1 MLDLGLN
8 VLRINHT
15 MAKKKKATVLDFS
28 KYIRWFW
35 TLFLAGFFGFI
46 LLFLLASWGV
56 FGEMPDHT
64 VLENPKTNLAS
75 EIISSDG
82 VTLGKF
88 YFKDNRTPVDFND
101 LPKHLVDALIATEDA
116 RYHDHAGIDA
126 RGTVRAIAKAGKG
139 GGASTISQQLAKQL
153 FHGEG
158 SKNTL
163 GRITQKAK
171 EWIIAIRLE
180 RQYTKEEIIA
190 MYFNIYDF
198 GNFADGIR
206 SASRIYFGK
215 EPKDL
220 ELHEGAML
228 VGMFKNSSLYN
239 PRPHRNPEGTKNRR
253 NVVLAQMAKYGYIT
267 DAVKDS
273 VQKMDLELRYS
284 PESHDEGIATYF
296 REYLRGFMKEW
307 VEDKANRKPD
317 GSKYNIT
324 SDGLK
329 IYTTI
334 DSRMQSYAEEAVKKH
349 MPRLQAEFDN
359 QNTPRRNPTAPF
371 LELESEEIEDLMNR
385 GMRRSE
391 RWRKMKYDLKKS
403 NEEIIASF
411 SEPIQMTIFSW
422 EGEIDTIMTPM
433 DSMRYYKSFLHPAMM
448 SMEPQTGH
456 VKAWVGGMNYKHF
469 QYDMVKQG
477 KRQIGSTF
485 KPFVYATA
493 IDQLHLSPCDT
504 LPDTPFCIEKDK
516 YGNPEEWCPK
526 NSSDKYGGTRTLK
539 NALGNSV
546 NTITAR
552 LMDMV
557 GPEPV
562 IDLAQKLGVEQ
573 DILPVP
579 SIALG
584 TPDLSVYEMVA
595 AYSTFANKG
604 VYNKPVMVT
613 RIEDKN
619 GTILYQFAPET
630 KDVLSAETAYV
641 TVQLLQGVT
650 ESGSG
655 QRLRHSWA
663 TKTPVY
669 QEVITG
675 YPYEFTNPIAGK
687 TGTTQNQS
695 DGWFMGMVPN
705 LVTGVWVGAE
715 DRAAHFSSLTYGQG
729 ATMALPIWALYMKS
743 CYEDAELQISI
754 DEFEEPDG
762 LSIEVDCLKYKEN
775 QEKKGREDDLEEPDI
790 DF

>member
-1 MLDLGLN
+1 
-8 VLRINHT
+8 
-15 MAKKKKATVLDFS
+15 MAKKTKTVAIDFS

-35 TLFLAGFFGFI
+35 MLFLAGFLGVI
-46 LLFLLASWGV
+46 LMFLLASWGA

-75 EIISSDG
+75 EIISADG

-88 YFKDNRTPVDFND
+88 YFKDNRTPVEYKE

-116 RYHDHAGIDA
+116 RYHNHAGIDA
-126 RGTVRAIAKAGKG
+126 RGTIRAIAKAGKG

-163 GRITQKAK
+163 GRITQKTK

-215 EPKDL
+215 EPNDL
-220 ELHEGAML
+220 ELHESAML

-253 NVVLAQMAKYGYIT
+253 NVVLDQMAKYGYIT
-267 DAVKDS
+267 EAVRDS
-273 VQKMDLELRYS
+273 VQKMDLKLRYS
-284 PESHDEGIATYF
+284 PESHREGIATYF

-307 VEDKANRKPD
+307 ADDKANRKPD
-317 GSKYNIT
+317 GSKYNIN

-334 DSRMQSYAEEAVKKH
+334 DSRMQEYAEEAVKQH

-359 QNTPRRNPTAPF
+359 QNTPNINPTAPF
-371 LELESEEIEDLMNR
+371 LELDSEEIEDLMNR

-411 SEPIQMTIFSW
+411 SEPTDMTIFSW
-422 EGEIDTIMTPM
+422 GGEIDTTMTPM

-456 VKAWVGGMNYKHF
+456 VKAWVGGMDYKHF

-526 NSSDKYGGTRTLK
+526 NSNGKYGGTRTLR

-579 SIALG
+579 SVALG

-663 TKTPVY
+663 SKSPVY
-669 QEVITG
+669 EKVVTG

-715 DRAAHFSSLTYGQG
+715 DRAAHFSSLGFGQG

-743 CYEDAELQISI
+743 CYEDEELQISTA
-754 DEFEEPDG
+754 EFEEPDQ
-762 LSIEVDCLKYKEN
+762 LSIEVDCLKYRESQEEN
-775 QEKKGREDDLEEPDI
+775 DLENEIEEPEI